1 MVIHAG
7 IVWTGLKVFRPTGPT
22 ILVEIGVLSDTS
34 SVLFFFC
41 SFTLSYMCNCLFF
54 LLFSL
59 LDVKFHL
66 FHLLFSLLLLCL
78 LAICIVSPACTALR
92 YSREIRQLD
101 SFR

>member
-1 MVIHAG
+1 M
-7 IVWTGLKVFRPTGPT
+7 
-22 ILVEIGVLSDTS
+22 EIGVLSDTVF
-34 SVLFFFC
+34 SVLLLC
-41 SFTLSYMCNCLFF
+41 HLCAIVPFF

-66 FHLLFSLLLLCL
+66 SHLLFSLLLLCL